1 MSGWNKANRS
11 VKRPPLALLYR
22 PDSLLQCIAH
32 RVSFFWLVR
41 PSFES
46 PAQSPP
52 TGRKTLDERH
62 WFFFSFW
69 GKKIKNK
76 IEKKIALHGSWARRS
91 VDVCSFLSARHSTN
105 IHGAN
110 LLNRSADSP
119 TNTKQ
124 TEPRRIHTNTHT
136 PDYMVTRPL
145 SAAARGYTCIIYNR
159 LYLSR

>member
-1 MSGWNKANRS
+1 MDEIRPIDLSRDPRS
-11 VKRPPLALLYR
+11 LFVYR

-62 WFFFSFW
+62 WFFLFFFG
-69 GKKIKNK
+69 GKNGKWK

-91 VDVCSFLSARHSTN
+91 VDVCSFLSVRHSTN